1 MSFSRSTLVASPA
14 TPRRVRPQARA
25 AVCAALAA
33 VACALA
39 AGLAPG
45 NAVAG
50 SATGAS
56 ITVDASQ
63 PGVRIDPD
71 LFGSDFLAPFG
82 GMGSFDAA
90 SDSFWPSFLE
100 QLRGPVYAGSLRF
113 PGGIAAESYD
123 WQRAIGPQSQ
133 RTDNAIGPSNGPS
146 PSTVGPDEF
155 GQLLD
160 RTGATGVATVNFG
173 TGSAQEAS
181 DFVQYMT
188 GRPGTSAS
196 ANQRAQ
202 NGHPA
207 PYDVRWWEVGNEEY
221 STDYWRTGTPVT
233 VNGPPGG
240 CPTVATCLYIYGG
253 STQFS
258 GQKVVGYADR
268 SAAAAV
274 SDGGDQQSFYVA
286 YPPVQPGS
294 ATIDVGGQA
303 WTQVASL
310 SGAGPSSD
318 DYTLNPSTGEIT
330 FGDGVLGA
338 IPPSGATI
346 TASYISGPHDGFLQ
360 FYRAMKQAN
369 PAIKVCSTDTSEDF
383 IEAMGSTL
391 PYDCLQEHPY
401 VGAGDASPSEPIE
414 TYETQVMGVPDTEAA
429 SVGALQSEL
438 RQDAGR
444 QVPLVLS
451 EYGQLVSSTP
461 DRTVVPY
468 YLSSLDEALL
478 NASQL
483 ADWIRL
489 GIPVA
494 DRQLLNAEL
503 PPATLTTS
511 SLRHLAPWSAGGA
524 MVDAGTRTVV
534 EPAGQML
541 ELMKPLAGERRLG
554 IAVADDPR
562 LTVAGGHPIGDL
574 SVVAG
579 AGGGDVV
586 IVAINRDP
594 DASVPV
600 QISVSGLH
608 GSGPATMTRL
618 DGPSALSFNEIGEPA
633 SVVIRTSRVRV
644 LHGAIPLTLPPHSIS
659 RLTIAGL

>member
-1 MSFSRSTLVASPA
+1 MIRRVTMTLVPALLGLLVFAAFGRAAATVPTPTPGTTPAPTTIPAPSTIVVKADHPVGKISPAVFGSTL
-14 TPRRVRPQARA
+14 
-25 AVCAALAA
+25 LAP
-33 VACALA
+33 A
-39 AGLAPG
+39 AGMGAFDL
-45 NAVAG
+45 
-50 SATGAS
+50 STG
-56 ITVDASQ
+56 TFW
-63 PGVRIDPD
+63 R
-71 LFGSDFLAPFG
+71 
-82 GMGSFDAA
+82 
-90 SDSFWPSFLE
+90 SFWNDLTD
-100 QLRGPVYAGSLRF
+100 RVYVGSLRF
-113 PGGIAAESYD
+113 PGGITAESYQ
-123 WQRAIGPQSQ
+123 WQRAIGPEAGRQ
-133 RTDNAIGPSNGPS
+133 DNPIAPANGPTD
-146 PSTVGPDEF
+146 STVGPDEF
-155 GQLLD
+155 GQVLD
-160 RTGATGVATVNFG
+160 HTGAAGVMTVNFA
-173 TGSAQEAS
+173 TGSPEQAAAL
-181 DFVQYMT
+181 VQYMT
-188 GRPGTSAS
+188 GAPGSSAW
-196 ANQRAQ
+196 ADQRVAD
-202 NGHPA
+202 GHPA
-207 PYDVRWWEVGNEEY
+207 PYHVPWWEVGNEEEV
-221 STDYWRTGTPVT
+221 SPYWALGPPVH
-233 VNGPPGG
+233 VGGPPGA
-240 CPTVATCLYIYGG
+240 CQDAVTCLYIYGG
-253 STQFS
+253 TTEISQRPVVTTDDRRIAADLS
-258 GQKVVGYADR
+258 VGQPGESVE
-268 SAAAAV
+268 
-274 SDGGDQQSFYVA
+274 VA
-286 YPPVQPGS
+286 YPPVVPGTLMVRIRRQPWTEVPS
-294 ATIDVGGQA
+294 LAT
-303 WTQVASL
+303 
-310 SGAGPSSD
+310 AGPLD
-318 DYTLNPSTGEIT
+318 HDYTFDPATGVIT
-330 FGDGVLGA
+330 FGDGLHGA
-338 IPPSGATI
+338 VPARGARI
-346 TASYISGPHDGFLQ
+346 TAGYESGPHAGFLS
-360 FYRAMKQAN
+360 FYAAMKQAN
-369 PAIKVCSTDTSEDF
+369 PHIHVCASETSLRF
-383 IEAMGSTL
+383 IEAMGSRL
-391 PYDCLQEHPY
+391 PYDCLQVHPY
-401 VGAGDASPSEPIE
+401 ILPRSLSSTEPLSI
-414 TYETQVMGVPDTEAA
+414 YERQVMGEPYLESQAV
-429 SVGALQSEL
+429 QQ
-438 RQDAGR
+438 RQTQTTIAAGR
-444 QVPLVLS
+444 HVPLVLS